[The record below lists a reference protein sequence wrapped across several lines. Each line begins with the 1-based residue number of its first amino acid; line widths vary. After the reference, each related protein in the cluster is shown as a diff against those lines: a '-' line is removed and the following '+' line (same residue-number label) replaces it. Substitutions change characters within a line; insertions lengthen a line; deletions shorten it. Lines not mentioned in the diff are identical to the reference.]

1 MNKILSWQKCHIY
14 VQKQGETNW
23 RKLEASA
30 EGSTKIN
37 VSKGDKKE
45 AKIEGGEVEA
55 VIYSSN
61 KYALET
67 EIRIG
72 ATTDPD
78 LGFGFKDG
86 ICDDRYAV
94 RVVPANTKAKAVQF
108 DSTVV
113 SSEESYSSEEGIKLK
128 LTFDALKPTTGN
140 ILKIVANPDAGR
152 AGA

>member
-1 MNKILSWQKCHIY
+1 MNKILSWQKCNIY
-14 VQKQGETNW
+14 VQKEGTNTW

-37 VSKGDKKE
+37 VTKGDKKE

-55 VIYSSN
+55 VIYASN
-61 KYALET
+61 KYTLET

-72 ATTDPD
+72 AETDPD
-78 LGFGFKDG
+78 MGFGFKDG
-86 ICDDRYAV
+86 ICNDRYGV
-94 RVVPANTKAKAVQF
+94 RVVPTNPRAKAIQI
-108 DSTVV
+108 DSAVV
-113 SSEESYSSEEGIKLK
+113 SSEESYSSDEGIKVK

-152 AGA
+152 S